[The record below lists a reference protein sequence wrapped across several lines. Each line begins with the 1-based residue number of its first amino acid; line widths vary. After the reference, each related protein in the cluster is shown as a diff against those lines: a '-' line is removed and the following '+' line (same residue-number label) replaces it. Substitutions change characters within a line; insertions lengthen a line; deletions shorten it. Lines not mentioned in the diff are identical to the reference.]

1 MTDRISCCVPF
12 CRRTRANP
20 GFTEW
25 ICGKHWT
32 SLPKDRR
39 RVYGRLKGRW
49 RRFGGPEAQDRANRV
64 WDRLKRQAIE
74 LAVGIG

>member
-1 MTDRISCCVPF
+1 MPDRIGCCVPF

-25 ICGKHWT
+25 ICGKHWAVI
-32 SLPKDRR
+32 PKVRR

-49 RRFGGPEAQDRANRV
+49 RRFGDPKDRSRSWRI